1 MTLAPVLTFG
11 VVTAQSHRGDGN
23 TILGSNRIFTTL
35 SLLALI
41 TQPLDLIFAF
51 VPEILAAVACFQRI
65 EDYLRQKPSASEGA
79 IPTASHETLSHK
91 SSGEGSNAEGWS
103 SSTSEKPLP
112 AGEAIRLQDAAFGWS
127 KDAGPVLHSLNLR
140 IPSGGL
146 TMVIGPIASG
156 KSTLLKGILGETP
169 LRRGVVQL
177 AVCSGRRVQKTH
189 SHTAPPLRSNSGGS
203 SVAFCDQKPWLA
215 NETLRANV
223 IGFSHFDAAWYAA
236 VIRACALEEDF
247 QQFPEGDQ
255 IVVGSN
261 GLSLSGGQ
269 KQRVVSGP
277 DTRLVHRVSAHAN
290 EARQSHELFTPS
302 EI

>member
-1 MTLAPVLTFG
+1 M
-11 VVTAQSHRGDGN
+11 
-23 TILGSNRIFTTL
+23 LGSNRIFTTL

-51 VPEILAAVACFQRI
+51 VPEILAAVACFKRI
-65 EDYLRQKPSASEGA
+65 EDYLRQKPSSSSSEGA
-79 IPTASHETLSHK
+79 IPTTSHETLSHK
-91 SSGEGSNAEGWS
+91 SSGEGSNADQW
-103 SSTSEKPLP
+103 TSEKPLP

-127 KDAGPVLHSLNLR
+127 KDAGPVLHSLNLH
-140 IPSGGL
+140 IPAGGL

-169 LRRGVVQL
+169 LRRGGVQL
-177 AVCSGRRVQKTH
+177 LLAASASSSRSNPQTN
-189 SHTAPPLRSNSGGS
+189 TPPLRRSS
-203 SVAFCDQKPWLA
+203 SVAYCDQKPWLA

-223 IGFSHFDAAWYAA
+223 IGFSHFDAAWYAT

-269 KQRVVSGP
+269 KQRVVSVAMYLSGP
-277 DTRLVHRVSAHAN
+277 RLAQEKFIVYAHYAN
-290 EARQSHELFTPS
+290 GARQSHELFTRS
-302 EI
+302 GT